1 MKRIAAMLLAL
12 VMLVMTGCGG
22 KSKNIRVGA
31 ADIGGVY
38 YAYSSTFA
46 QIAHEDMSGYTF
58 ETKTTA
64 GSVANLR
71 LISGGYIDLGIVQAD
86 MLSDAY
92 NSRGTFENGDYQK
105 GYKALAAL
113 YIEACQIVVRKES
126 GISSIDDLVGK
137 TVSIGAA
144 ESGTEKNAEEI
155 LKVSGITEELVKTVN
170 MDYAEAA
177 EKLADGQID
186 AMFCTAGIRT
196 GIIEQISKSCDIDV
210 ISLDDKCIE
219 KLLTAY
225 PLYEKYTIPAGTYQ
239 GQNEPVST
247 IGVRAV
253 LIASSSLSDSTTEQ
267 ITSLIFSHSSDFKMQ
282 LHLMLYSMSRKEQ
295 MAWIFHFMQE
305 RRRIM
310 LNRVLML
317 RQNDS
322 NRNGYCHPD
331 CLWV

>member
-1 MKRIAAMLLAL
+1 MKRTAAMLLAL

-105 GYKALAAL
+105 GYKALASL

-137 TVSIGAA
+137 IVSIGAA

-177 EKLADGQID
+177 EKLADGKID
-186 AMFCTAGIRT
+186 AMICTAGIRT

-267 ITSLIFSHSSDFKMQ
+267 ITSLIFSHSSDFK
-282 LHLMLYSMSRKEQ
+282 
-295 MAWIFHFMQE
+295 
-305 RRRIM
+305 
-310 LNRVLML
+310 
-317 RQNDS
+317 S
-322 NRNGYCHPD
+322 NFT
-331 CLWV
+331 

>member
-1 MKRIAAMLLAL
+1 M
-12 VMLVMTGCGG
+12 
-22 KSKNIRVGA
+22 
-31 ADIGGVY
+31 
-38 YAYSSTFA
+38 
-46 QIAHEDMSGYTF
+46 
-58 ETKTTA
+58 
-64 GSVANLR
+64 
-71 LISGGYIDLGIVQAD
+71 
-86 MLSDAY
+86 
-92 NSRGTFENGDYQK
+92 
-105 GYKALAAL
+105 
-113 YIEACQIVVRKES
+113 
-126 GISSIDDLVGK
+126 
-137 TVSIGAA
+137 SIGAA

-225 PLYEKYTIPAGTYQ
+225 PLYEKYTIPAETYQ

-267 ITSLIFSHSSDFKMQ
+267 ITSLIFSHSSDFKNATS
-282 LHLMLYSMSRKEQ
+282 LDALFDVKEGANG
-295 MAWIFHFMQE
+295 MDIPFHAGAAAYYAKQGVNVKTE
-305 RRRIM
+305 
-310 LNRVLML
+310 
-317 RQNDS
+317 
-322 NRNGYCHPD
+322 
-331 CLWV
+331 

>member
-225 PLYEKYTIPAGTYQ
+225 PLYEKYTIPAETYQ

-247 IGVRAV
+247 IGVMGGAYSIFKPFR
-253 LIASSSLSDSTTEQ
+253 LNNRTDNKSDILTQ
-267 ITSLIFSHSSDFKMQ
+267 FRL
-282 LHLMLYSMSRKEQ
+282 
-295 MAWIFHFMQE
+295 
-305 RRRIM
+305 
-310 LNRVLML
+310 
-317 RQNDS
+317 
-322 NRNGYCHPD
+322 
-331 CLWV
+331 

>member
-267 ITSLIFSHSSDFKMQ
+267 ITSLIFSHSSDFKNATS
-282 LHLMLYSMSRKEQ
+282 LDTLFDVKEGANG
-295 MAWIFHFMQE
+295 MDIPFHAGAVAYYAKQGVNVKTE
-305 RRRIM
+305 
-310 LNRVLML
+310 
-317 RQNDS
+317 
-322 NRNGYCHPD
+322 
-331 CLWV
+331 

>member
-267 ITSLIFSHSSDFKMQ
+267 ITSLIFSHSSDFKNATSLDALFDVMEGANG
-282 LHLMLYSMSRKEQ
+282 MD
-295 MAWIFHFMQE
+295 IPFHAGAAAYYAKQGVNVKTE
-305 RRRIM
+305 
-310 LNRVLML
+310 
-317 RQNDS
+317 
-322 NRNGYCHPD
+322 
-331 CLWV
+331 